1 MSSSNIQGLAGFSIY
16 AAGQC
21 RSLDV
26 LEIDGQPRHC
36 NSWVVV
42 SMSALLVESLL
53 EPKGSANMLYDE
65 ADKIRQG
72 GWSALTRRH
81 KSVQAALL
89 LAKTQRSF
97 RVLTKCL
104 TYGIMLL

>member
-1 MSSSNIQGLAGFSIY
+1 
-16 AAGQC
+16 
-21 RSLDV
+21 
-26 LEIDGQPRHC
+26 
-36 NSWVVV
+36 
-42 SMSALLVESLL
+42 MSALLVESLL